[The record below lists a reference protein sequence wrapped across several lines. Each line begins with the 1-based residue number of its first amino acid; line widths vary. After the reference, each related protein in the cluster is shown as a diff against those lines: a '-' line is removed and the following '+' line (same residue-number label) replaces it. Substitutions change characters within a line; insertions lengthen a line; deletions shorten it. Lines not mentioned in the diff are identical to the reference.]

1 MTAPLHLEQSG
12 SGPRIALLHGWGLNL
27 RAFDPL
33 RERLSRSLSVRLVD
47 LPGHGRS
54 GWPDDWSEAQQR
66 RALTEALLPAD
77 TLLGWSL
84 GGQIALSLAL
94 ATRGTAAAPKR
105 LVLLATTPRFLQ
117 AQDWSAGMSRETLQQ
132 FAGSLEHNAAGTLAE
147 FLGLQVRGS
156 QHAARTAERLRQA
169 IDEHGMAQ
177 LPALR
182 AGLTMLALTDLR
194 ERLGALQLPTLV
206 IGGLNDRVTPPAALQ
221 ALARALPHARLLLL
235 PRAAHAPFISHAD
248 VVADAVLHF
257 IAGDAAEVAGTRGT
271 GSATRTDEE
280 AAT

>member
-1 MTAPLHLEQSG
+1 MSAPLHIEEAG
-12 SGPRIALLHGWGLNL
+12 SGPRISLLHGWGMNL
-27 RAFDPL
+27 RVFDPL
-33 RERLSRSLSVRLVD
+33 RERLAHSLSVRLVD

-54 GWPDDWSEAQQR
+54 AWPDDWSEAQQR
-66 RALTEALLPAD
+66 VALAEALLPAD

-94 ATRGTAAAPKR
+94 ATRGTSAAPKR

-117 AQDWSAGMSRETLQQ
+117 AQDWSAGLSRATLQQ
-132 FAGSLEHNAAGTLAE
+132 FARSLEENSSGTVAE

-156 QHAARTAERLRQA
+156 QHAGETAERLRQA
-169 IDEHGMAQ
+169 LDEHGMAQ

-194 ERLGALQLPTLV
+194 DRLGALQMPTLL
-206 IGGLNDRVTPPAALQ
+206 IGGLNDRVTAPAALQ
-221 ALARALPHARLLLL
+221 GLARALPHARLLLL

-248 VVADAVLHF
+248 AVAEAVLQF
-257 IAGDAAEVAGTRGT
+257 VAGDAL
-271 GSATRTDEE
+271 ATADAIGR
-280 AAT
+280 AAQAAP